1 MEWEWHLVFFYQLGC
16 LDEVFNKITNFEDNT
31 LYVEMFPI
39 SDNVFKEYKE
49 KLSKYE
55 NFYYFRF
62 WEEVLDI

>member
-1 MEWEWHLVFFYQLGC
+1 
-16 LDEVFNKITNFEDNT
+16 LDEDFDKITNFEDNT

-55 NFYYFRF
+55 NFSYFRF